1 MTVLVVAAHPDD
13 EALGCGGAIA
23 THADAGETVI
33 VMFLAD
39 GVSSRDPRADH
50 SAELGRRRRAAK
62 TAAGVLG
69 VADLLFGDL
78 PDNRMD
84 TVPLLEVSQ
93 AIAAAVASFAP
104 TTVYTHHR
112 HDLNVDH
119 RRAHEAVMTAC
130 RPQPGS
136 TVATILAFETPSSTE
151 WRTPDPTTAFIPNWY
166 RDISGTLDR
175 KIMALEAYA
184 EEMRDWPHPRSAQ
197 AVRHLAHWRG
207 ATVGREAAEAF
218 VLTRHVS

>member
-13 EALGCGGAIA
+13 ETLGCGGAIA
-23 THADAGETVI
+23 RHTDAGDTVI

-39 GVSSRDPRADH
+39 GVTSRDPDADH
-50 SAELGRRRRAAK
+50 AAELARRRQAAE
-62 TAAGVLG
+62 AAARILG
-69 VADLLFGDL
+69 VADLAFGDL

-84 TVPLLEVSQ
+84 TVPLLEIAQ
-93 AIAAAVASFAP
+93 AVELAVASYAP

-119 RRAHEAVMTAC
+119 RRTHEAVMTAC

-151 WRTPDPTTAFIPNWY
+151 WRTADPTSAFAPTWY
-166 RDISGTLDR
+166 VDIGATLDR
-175 KIMALEAYA
+175 KILALEAYA
-184 EEMRDWPHPRSAQ
+184 EEMRPWPHPRSTQ

-207 ATVGREAAEAF
+207 STVGREAAEAF